1 MASIRTTKVGDTL
14 TIKKIAQIYGFTN
27 YLFMTNHSDHP
38 FSMYPKLSDPRKI
51 LPPGTKLVVV
61 DKGKANTKY
70 KLSYVTV
77 KHGTVTFDILSD
89 RLRRFCI

>member
-1 MASIRTTKVGDTL
+1 MASIRKTKVGDTL

-38 FSMYPKLSDPRKI
+38 LSTYPKLSDPRKI
-51 LPPGTKLVVV
+51 LPPGTKLVVI
-61 DKGKANTKY
+61 DKGKAETKY

-77 KHGTVTFDILSD
+77 KHVTITFDIMAD
-89 RLRRFCI
+89 CLRRFCI